1 MGSEEFKRALLERLH
16 GQLGR
21 HHAGTLRQERE
32 RARAERLVAQE
43 WSGLGWE
50 EEDLRQRPKGDV
62 AKIAL
67 AARLRRE
74 TTLTMAHI
82 AQRLHLGS
90 RNTLN
95 NHLFE

>member
-1 MGSEEFKRALLERLH
+1 VV
-16 GQLGR
+16 
-21 HHAGTLRQERE
+21 
-32 RARAERLVAQE
+32 ARE